1 MITKGQMLAM
11 NRFIVEQKHRLEEVK
26 ENLANLQIALYSLEK
41 EMDSFG
47 RYLIMEPLENDNIQE
62 GEM

>member
-1 MITKGQMLAM
+1 MLAM

>member
-1 MITKGQMLAM
+1 MLAM
-11 NRFIVEQKHRLEEVK
+11 NRFVVEQKNRLEEVK

-62 GEM
+62 GKM